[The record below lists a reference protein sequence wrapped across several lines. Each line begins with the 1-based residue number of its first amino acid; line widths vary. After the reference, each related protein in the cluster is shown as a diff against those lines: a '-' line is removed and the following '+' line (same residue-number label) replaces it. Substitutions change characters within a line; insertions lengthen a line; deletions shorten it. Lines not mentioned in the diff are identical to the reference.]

1 VRTIP
6 APCTTMKLV
15 SRPSPVIPAIHS
27 VSTAGSDGSP
37 GFLLQSILRT
47 FSIAPSPLASDMA
60 CRSCAHANRRFS
72 SLMLSSSPLLVIA
85 APPASPHHSFSIQPM
100 PRRSTRCYEGTDNKE
115 LRNHYAGRERA
126 PSLTIQRT
134 VRGAVG
140 LGCSCATSF
149 AMGSSLLRSATT
161 DAQGCRGRERERDGN
176 LSGAL
181 LSRREICI
189 FHTLNK

>member
-1 VRTIP
+1 
-6 APCTTMKLV
+6 
-15 SRPSPVIPAIHS
+15 
-27 VSTAGSDGSP
+27 
-37 GFLLQSILRT
+37 
-47 FSIAPSPLASDMA
+47 
-60 CRSCAHANRRFS
+60 
-72 SLMLSSSPLLVIA
+72 MLSSSPLLVIA

-189 FHTLNK
+189 FHTLNKWLCIIYTPKIDTTNLTPITLTHWFTWHFILLIVVFLFFPFSGFLRTNLPFYLVMKTVGKH